1 MPIQILDVEKRLTL
15 PDSASVYSF
24 LLSNSSPFSVRIA
37 NLMRVLCSEAVQ
49 DPTKVEAT
57 VRAQAAERQK
67 KHEKANSDRQLSKE
81 ERSAKKVAKLS
92 EDTSQG
98 VHIAVFK

>member
-1 MPIQILDVEKRLTL
+1 M
-15 PDSASVYSF
+15 
-24 LLSNSSPFSVRIA
+24 RIA

-67 KHEKANSDRQLSKE
+67 KHLKANAERQLTKE
-81 ERSAKKVAKLS
+81 QRSAKKIAKLT

-98 VHIAVFK
+98 VHIAVFRYWKFSNKFSWNLYLKNG

>member
-1 MPIQILDVEKRLTL
+1 
-15 PDSASVYSF
+15 
-24 LLSNSSPFSVRIA
+24 
-37 NLMRVLCSEAVQ
+37 MRVLCSEAVQ

-67 KHEKANSDRQLSKE
+67 KHHKANDDRQLSKE
-81 ERSAKKVAKLS
+81 QRSAKKISKLT

-98 VHIAVFK
+98 VHLAVFR